1 MTATMERTGAAGV
14 VEDFFDAYRSH
25 DTLGMVELCT
35 DTADFSYVPV
45 EIWGKQRVI
54 RGDGKVATL
63 GRPMWE
69 GLINS
74 FPDLSNEVHSITA
87 SEEGQVAAVVSV
99 GGTQEKAWG
108 PIAPTG
114 RKYWEPHVFI
124 FDVNGDDKIES
135 ITAYWDNAGI
145 YRQLGHMEVD

>member
-1 MTATMERTGAAGV
+1 MTANMERTGATGV

>member
-1 MTATMERTGAAGV
+1 MTATMARTGAAGV
-14 VEDFFDAYRSH
+14 VEDFFDAYRNH

-87 SEEGQVAAVVSV
+87 SEDGQVAAVVSV
-99 GGTQEKAWG
+99 GGTQEKPWG

-114 RKYWEPHVFI
+114 CKYWEPHVFI